1 MWLSLMSLLPVLTKP
16 SMHSNI
22 HEYHAGKA
30 LNRGD
35 NDGVHIKFGRQ
46 KKMLV

>member
-1 MWLSLMSLLPVLTKP
+1 MWLSLMSFFPA
-16 SMHSNI
+16 MHSNI

-46 KKMLV
+46 NNACIECPQ